1 MNVPD
6 SSWVAQRFKNVPV
19 ALPVAE
25 RLKIHD
31 IRKLGNFK
39 NLPEM
44 LRIKSKY
51 LAGHPKWK
59 IRQLRWKIVKIQ
71 LLKILQKNHFHLVLW
86 TCLQYFVQ
94 EDTKEKEPFNKKI
107 IEWYQGNQ
115 TFFLFCKWEN

>member
-19 ALPVAE
+19 AK

-59 IRQLRWKIVKIQ
+59 IRQLR
-71 LLKILQKNHFHLVLW
+71 
-86 TCLQYFVQ
+86 
-94 EDTKEKEPFNKKI
+94 
-107 IEWYQGNQ
+107 
-115 TFFLFCKWEN
+115 